1 MAAKRKKK
9 GGARGRRR
17 VWVKAHCRRR
27 PEAAWRKRER
37 VNRSM
42 PF

>member
-1 MAAKRKKK
+1 MASKRKRRRP
-9 GGARGRRR
+9 ARR

-27 PEAAWRKRER
+27 PEAAWLKNHRK
-37 VNRSM
+37 SKAM